1 MHKVE
6 FDFDRIPDLNM
17 FYQQFS
23 EQFELGDE
31 FGNNLDALWDVVT
44 GGIGLPVEVN
54 FIHFTQQKRRHFA
67 SLVLLFEEAEGEL
80 EGELSFNIVPLQ
92 N

>member
-6 FDFDRIPDLNM
+6 FDFDRIPDLKM

-31 FGNNLDALWDVVT
+31 FGSNLDALWDVVT
-44 GGIGLPVEVN
+44 GGIDLPVEVN
-54 FIHFTQQKRRHFA
+54 FIHFTQQKRHDFA
-67 SLVLLFEEAEGEL
+67 SLVLLFEEAEEEL
-80 EGELSFNIVPLQ
+80 EGELSFNLFP
-92 N
+92 